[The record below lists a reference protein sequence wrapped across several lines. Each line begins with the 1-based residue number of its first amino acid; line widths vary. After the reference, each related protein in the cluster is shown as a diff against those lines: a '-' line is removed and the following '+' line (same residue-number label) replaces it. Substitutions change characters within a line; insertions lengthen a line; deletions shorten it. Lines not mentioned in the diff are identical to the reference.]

1 MNEILINVSQA
12 LAKTVAAAGQSVV
25 RVDGRRRMPASGI
38 VWSAEGIIVTAHHVV
53 QRNEDIM
60 VGLPSGDDVRAALV
74 GRAPTLDLAVLRAEA
89 SGLVVPTWTQPGS
102 LRVGHIVLA
111 LGRPGRTVQATMGIV
126 SALGEGWRTPPGG
139 QIDRY
144 LQTDVVMYPGFSGG
158 PLVDASGQIA
168 GLNSSALLRGISVT
182 IPAPTVHRAVDAL
195 LEHGRLRQGY
205 LGVASQPVRLPE
217 SLSVEL
223 GQETGL
229 LLVSV
234 EPGTPA
240 DRAGLVMGDTI
251 VRFDGQ
257 PVRSLEDLLTLL
269 SADRIGR
276 EVPVRVVRGGSLH
289 SLTVVPGERT

>member
-1 MNEILINVSQA
+1 MNETLINVSQA
-12 LAKTVAAAGQSVV
+12 LAETVAAAGQSVV

-53 QRNEDIM
+53 QRDEDIII
-60 VGLPSGDDVRAALV
+60 GLPGGDDVRAALV
-74 GRAPTLDLAVLRAEA
+74 GRAPTLDLAVLRAEP
-89 SGLVVPTWTQPGS
+89 SGLTVPTWAQPDS

-158 PLVDASGQIA
+158 PLVDALGQIA

-182 IPAPTVHRAVDAL
+182 IPTPTVRRAVDAL

-217 SLSVEL
+217 SLSAEL

-257 PVRSLEDLLTLL
+257 PVRSLEDLFALL

-289 SLTVVPGERT
+289 NLTVVPGERA